1 MKITDV
7 MTNILGPGGLASSNR
22 YQIAFQ
28 FTDNSKLATAVGID
42 GIVQTP
48 EIYDNTAESLT
59 RKAAKLSYL
68 ADEVNI
74 PGFSVSTGDFE
85 GHLPGM
91 NQKYAHTK
99 TYRDFTITF
108 LMDHRHLPYD
118 MLHKWAEFIFIPQST
133 NGVSLGLSGR
143 ARNNYVLTNY
153 YNDYTCNMVIDKLER
168 IDRGQGAE
176 QKPRIESRARSSLY
190 LYNVFPYL
198 INDITV
204 SNGPNQPLKFQAS
217 FYFEYSEAV
226 TRD

>member
-1 MKITDV
+1 MKINEV
-7 MTNILGPGGLASSNR
+7 MTNILGPGGLASSNQ

-28 FTDNSKLATAVGID
+28 FTDNRKLARAVGID
-42 GIVQTP
+42 GVVQTP
-48 EIYDNTAESLT
+48 SIYENTKESLT

-91 NQKYAHTK
+91 NQKFAHTK

-118 MLHKWAEFIFIPQST
+118 MLHKWTEFIFIPQST

-153 YNDYTCNMVIDKLER
+153 YNDYTCNMAIDKLER
-168 IDRGQGAE
+168 TEAKKTG
-176 QKPRIESRARSSLY
+176 ARSSLY

>member
-28 FTDNSKLATAVGID
+28 FNDNPKLARAVGID
-42 GIVQTP
+42 GVVQTP
-48 EIYDNTAESLT
+48 SIYNNGTINT
-59 RKAAKLSYL
+59 KAAKLSYL

-108 LMDHRHLPYD
+108 LMDHKHLPYE
-118 MLHKWAEFIFIPQST
+118 MLHKWAEFIFPPQST
-133 NGVSLGLSGR
+133 NGVSVGLSGR

-153 YNDYTCNMVIDKLER
+153 YNQYTCNMVIDKLER
-168 IDRGQGAE
+168 ADNTTMGT
-176 QKPRIESRARSSLY
+176 RSALY

-217 FYFEYSEAV
+217 FYYEYSEAV
-226 TRD
+226 TYDQF

>member
-1 MKITDV
+1 MKITEV
-7 MTNILGPGGLASSNR
+7 MTGILGPGGLASSNR

-48 EIYDNTAESLT
+48 EIYENTKESLT

-91 NQKYAHTK
+91 NQKFAHTK

-168 IDRGQGAE
+168 TDKGQ
-176 QKPRIESRARSSLY
+176 SRARSSLY

>member
-42 GIVQTP
+42 GTVQAP
-48 EIYDNTAESLT
+48 EIYENSAESLT

-91 NQKYAHTK
+91 NQKFAHTK

-118 MLHKWAEFIFIPQST
+118 MLHKWTEFIFIPQST

-168 IDRGQGAE
+168 IEGGQ
-176 QKPRIESRARSSLY
+176 SRARSSLY

>member
-1 MKITDV
+1 MKITEV

-28 FTDNSKLATAVGID
+28 FNDNSKLARAVGID
-42 GIVQTP
+42 GVVQTP
-48 EIYDNTAESLT
+48 SIYNNGAINT
-59 RKAAKLSYL
+59 KAAKLSYL

-91 NQKYAHTK
+91 NQKFAHTK

-133 NGVSLGLSGR
+133 NGVSVGLSGG

-168 IDRGQGAE
+168 TEPGDGYYTEEKTSG
-176 QKPRIESRARSSLY
+176 ARSSLY

>member
-48 EIYDNTAESLT
+48 EIYEDTAGSLT

-91 NQKYAHTK
+91 NQKFAHTK

-118 MLHKWAEFIFIPQST
+118 MLHKWTEFIFIPQST

-168 IDRGQGAE
+168 TEG
-176 QKPRIESRARSSLY
+176 PLSRARSSLY

>member
-48 EIYDNTAESLT
+48 EIYEDTEASLT

-91 NQKYAHTK
+91 NQKFAHTK

-168 IDRGQGAE
+168 TDRG
-176 QKPRIESRARSSLY
+176 ESRARSSLY